1 MRLKREYPTLPIV
14 GVGILIQDDEKYLL
28 IKRAAEPDRGLWSV
42 PGGLIEIGEKSTDAA
57 TREALEE
64 TGLTVEIKERLGVVD
79 KIEYDENGK
88 VLYHFIIIQ
97 FLAVPIEGTLN
108 PMDDALEA
116 VWVKRYELK
125 NFNLTKSLEKFLKE
139 IGLFSD

>member
-28 IKRAAEPDRGLWSV
+28 IKRAAKPDRGLWSV